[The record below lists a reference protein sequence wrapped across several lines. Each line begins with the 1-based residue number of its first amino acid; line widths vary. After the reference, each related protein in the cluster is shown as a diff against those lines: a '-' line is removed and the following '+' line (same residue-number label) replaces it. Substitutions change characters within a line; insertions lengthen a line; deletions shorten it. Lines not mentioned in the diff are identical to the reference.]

1 MKGNVRMAV
10 LAALGMMA
18 TFGIGGQVGAE
29 ETPTVSAL
37 DEVVV
42 TATRSKQTVQDA
54 PASVSVVTAEE
65 IEKRNVR
72 TITEAIGMLPG
83 VYDGR
88 GQGMSDVGSGI
99 SIRGYGESDILVLYD
114 GMPLNDAYE
123 GGVNWNAVAIEDV
136 EKIELVRGAASSL
149 YGGRAVGAV
158 INITS
163 KDPDKNAIR
172 GYISYGS
179 NATWKRGISISQKI
193 RDKWSFS
200 FGWENKRTNGYLKK
214 YSYATKGKTAAPT
227 GTVGTGAVT
236 HIRNTGATV
245 YLLGYPGTGAS
256 RDTTYNVKV
265 KYNFAKGHSLTYR
278 YTHDEYR
285 YFGNDPVSFIH
296 DENGKMLFNGSVLL
310 PDGKY
315 YNFTEGDFTDYNGF
329 REVDVHAFNYRDE
342 KSKFYANVGLT
353 DVKDAGYTTGSD
365 FAKEGSGSKNHYPNH
380 SYKADFQKEWDFGR
394 NQLIAGMDFQKDSM
408 EYSKETV
415 AHWGD
420 KDSVT
425 EVKSRMG
432 GTNMTISAFLQDAYK
447 LNDQWKVYAG
457 LRMDHYKKYDGFY
470 HDATSDVKQE
480 ESTYNELSPKIAF
493 EYKPNTRSTYYVS
506 YGHSFNPPTLYQMY
520 RHDPS
525 YGYIANPD
533 LNPETTNTF
542 EFGMKQKLNDKT
554 TLTVSLYHAKTKD
567 LISAVKTGTIRQYVN
582 IDEAKRVGGEIELTH
597 AFNNALS
604 GYMNYA
610 FVNAEDGNGD
620 RIYSIPRHTFHAG
633 LSYNRRNWNG
643 YLEAQYISS
652 RNEPGDVSNALYSDD
667 AVYTINLGGNYKFK
681 EGVTLGFAVNNLL
694 NRDYWQWQHAAGR
707 TYTVSLS
714 FDV

>member
-1 MKGNVRMAV
+1 MKGNLKVAV
-10 LAALGMMA
+10 LAALGMA
-18 TFGIGGQVGAE
+18 SVFCTSGVSAAD
-29 ETPTVSAL
+29 TPTVSTL

-42 TATRSKQTVQDA
+42 TATKSKQTVREV
-54 PASVSVVTAEE
+54 PASVSVVTAQD

-99 SIRGYGESDILVLYD
+99 SIRGFGESNILVLYD

-123 GGVNWNAVAIEDV
+123 GGVNWNAVSINDV
-136 EKIELVRGAASSL
+136 EKIELVRGGASAL

-172 GYISYGS
+172 GYVSYGS
-179 NATWKRGISISQKI
+179 HATWKRGISISQKL
-193 RDKWSFS
+193 KHNWSVS

-214 YSYATKGKTAAPT
+214 YSSVTKGDASEPE
-227 GTVGTGAVT
+227 GVVGTGVIT
-236 HIRNTGATV
+236 HIRNTGKTV

-256 RDTTYNVKV
+256 RGTTYNFKV
-265 KYNFAKGHSLTYR
+265 KHDFSKGHSLTYR

-285 YFGNDPVSFIH
+285 YFGNNPVSFIH
-296 DENGKMLFNGSVLL
+296 DANGKELFAGSVLL

-315 YNFTEGDFTDYNGF
+315 CNFTEGNFTDYEGF
-329 REVDVHAFNYRDE
+329 REVDIHAFNYRDE

-353 DVKDAGYTTGSD
+353 DVKDAGYTTGED
-365 FAKEGSGSKNHYPNH
+365 FAKEGAGTKNHYPNH
-380 SYKADFQKEWDFGR
+380 SYKADFQKEWDIGR
-394 NQLIAGMDFQKDSM
+394 NRLIAGMDFQKDSM

-420 KDSVT
+420 KDSTTKVT
-425 EVKSRMG
+425 SRMG
-432 GTNMTISAFLQDAYK
+432 GTNMTISAFLQDAYTI
-447 LNDQWKVYAG
+447 NDQWTVYAG
-457 LRMDHYKKYDGFY
+457 LRWDRYRKYDGFY
-470 HDATSDVKQE
+470 QDSKSDVKRE
-480 ESTYNELSPKIAF
+480 ELTYNELSPKISF
-493 EYKPNTRSTYYVS
+493 EYTPNKRSSYYVS

-520 RHDPS
+520 RNDPT

-542 EFGMKQKLNDKT
+542 EIGTKQKLGDKT
-554 TLTVSLYHAKTKD
+554 SLTVSLYHAKTKD
-567 LISAVKTGTIRQYVN
+567 LITTQPVGSYKQYVN
-582 IDEAKRVGGEIELTH
+582 VDEAKRVGGEIELTH
-597 AFNNALS
+597 SFNDMLS
-604 GYMNYA
+604 GYMNYG
-610 FVNAEDGNGD
+610 FVNAEDGKGK

-633 LSYNRRNWNG
+633 LSYNRKNWNG

-652 RNEPGDVSNALYSDD
+652 RNEPGEVSNAMYSDD
-667 AVYTINLGGNYKFK
+667 AVYTINLGGNYKFD
-681 EGVTLGFAVNNLL
+681 EGVTLGFAINNLL

-714 FDV
+714 FDL